1 MIALLHTSPVHVPVF
16 DALRDRDHPGVQLLH
31 IVRVDLLDRA
41 VKEGPDAVAP
51 ALVEALTEAV
61 GQGATS
67 VLCTCSTLGAVAE
80 ASAAAVGVPVVR
92 VDRPMAAAAARMP
105 RVAVVA
111 ALASTVEPTVALIQE
126 EARALPVGR
135 GGRDP
140 DVRSVVVE
148 GAWERFLDGDREGYL
163 DSVAAAVDALCA
175 PDADVDADA
184 DADVD
189 VVVLAQASMA
199 DAGGRVRTAVPVLS
213 SPRSGLRGAVEAA
226 RAHRGSST

>member
-41 VKEGPDAVAP
+41 VKEGPDAAAP

-105 RVAVVA
+105 RVTVVA

-126 EARALPVGR
+126 EARALSEGR

-140 DVRSVVVE
+140 DVRAVVVE

-163 DSVAAAVDALCA
+163 DSVAAAVDALG
-175 PDADVDADA
+175 DADA
-184 DADVD
+184 DGD

-199 DAGGRVRTAVPVLS
+199 DAGGRVRMAVPVLS